1 MAVRDQ
7 NLETIGFLT
16 ATFKVHQTAGVDDL
30 RDTDIGK
37 AVTIIANYEVG
48 LGASG
53 GMLLGKLIDLSLTDA
68 DNGKRV
74 ATVQIGGIC
83 KLPSAATTPAIGNR
97 VVVSGTGAVRQAP
110 VLAGYDP
117 AGGNVARGTVIDVN
131 GTSDVTLIL
140 N

>member
-1 MAVRDQ
+1 MTVRDQ
-7 NLETIGFLT
+7 NLETIGFQT
-16 ATFKVHQTAGVDDL
+16 ATFKIHQTAGVDDL
-30 RDTDIGK
+30 KDTDIGK
-37 AVTIIANYEVG
+37 AVSLTGNYEINFG
-48 LGASG
+48 TNG

-74 ATVQIGGIC
+74 AAVQIGGIC
-83 KLPSAATTPAIGNR
+83 KLAAAATVPVVGNR
-97 VVVSGTGAVRQAP
+97 VVVNGSGAVKQAP

-117 AGGNVARGTVIDVN
+117 AGGNVARGTVVSVN